1 MKHISMFACALLV
14 LLPQTPS
21 AEPVLANGAAV
32 RITSSSVEGG
42 WLAGHL
48 YKGADQCW
56 MVKLDK
62 PTRDHY
68 TMLSLLVVDRLEM
81 SAAAGWTPVAVKP
94 VLTASPAVCR
104 EYGAD

>member
-1 MKHISMFACALLV
+1 MKRIPILALALLA
-14 LLPQTPS
+14 LLPQTPR
-21 AEPVLANGAAV
+21 AEPALANGTTV
-32 RITSSSVEGG
+32 RITSNAVEGG
-42 WLAGHL
+42 WLAGHR

-68 TMLSLLVVDRLEM
+68 TLLSLLVVDRLEM
-81 SAAAGWTPVAVKP
+81 SAATGWTPVAVKP